1 MEDLTPMMKQYHE
14 VKQRFP
20 GKLVFFRLGDFYEMF
35 FEDAVLASRELE
47 ITLTSRN
54 KDKNGAPI
62 PMCGV
67 PHHSIEGYIARLMK
81 KGFKIAICEQVE
93 SAQAGKKL
101 VRREVTRVL
110 TPGTVLEEMLL
121 EPKDNNYLGCLYRTG
136 TGIGLAFMDLTTSDF
151 LATEFISDRAWEK
164 SLDELTRFTPKEI
177 VLPEGSREDI
187 QAKLSREWSDNWV
200 ASPLEDW
207 VFNQDYSQRV
217 LLDHFSL
224 PSLDG
229 LGASG
234 HSLSLCAAGALV
246 HYLKDTQL
254 KQLGKVATLR
264 FFEPSEFLKLD
275 ASTVTNL
282 ELIQALDGSRKGS
295 LFSILDRTQTGM
307 GARMLKSWLLRP
319 LLNVVELESRQDS
332 IAAFI
337 SDIQAL
343 DRFRKKLSEIHDLER
358 LVSRIMAEVSNPREM
373 LVLRDSLRVIPSI
386 RDLLHPYSV
395 RRLVEIRNRLDPLED
410 AVLLIEKSISESP
423 PASTSEPG
431 IIRSGYSRELDDLRD
446 IRHSGKA
453 YIASLEARE
462 REKTGIQSLKIKF
475 NNVFGYFIE
484 VTKSNLSHVP
494 GHYLRKQTLVNC
506 ERYVTEELQEYE
518 EKVLGA
524 EERIASLEKE
534 IFIQLR
540 KAVGLQG
547 DRIQKTA
554 RLLGELDVYASLSET
569 AMKNDYV
576 RPELTGEDEIYI
588 RQGRHPAVELQS
600 RPFIPNDLYM
610 NSATD
615 RLILLTGPNMGGK
628 STYLRQT
635 ALIVILAQMGS
646 FVPAKEARIGFVDR
660 IYTRVGA
667 SDNLARG
674 RSTFMVEMIETANI
688 LNTTT
693 NRSLILLDEV
703 GRGTATFDGLSLA
716 WAIAEHLVQNQNLKP
731 KTLFAT
737 HYHEL
742 TKMAAIH
749 PGVKNYC
756 MAIQEAGKEIVFL
769 RRVTPGV
776 ADKSYGIEVARLAG
790 MPREVLARAAEILE
804 RLERKDMDL
813 TGRPRKRSA
822 DEVLDEIQ
830 KPLFS

>member
-1 MEDLTPMMKQYHE
+1 MEDLTPMMRQYHE

-67 PHHSIEGYIARLMK
+67 PHHSVEGYIARLMK
-81 KGFKIAICEQVE
+81 KGHKVAICEQVE
-93 SAQAGKKL
+93 ASSKGKKL
-101 VRREVTRVL
+101 VHREVTRVL

-121 EPKDNNYLGCLYRTG
+121 EPKDNNYLACLYNTEKG
-136 TGIGLAFMDLTTSDF
+136 TGLSFMDLTTSDF
-151 LATEFISDRAWEK
+151 LATEFLDEHAWQK

-177 VLPEGSREDI
+177 ILAEGSQENTQER
-187 QAKLSREWSDNWV
+187 LFREWSDGWV

-207 VFNQDYSQRV
+207 VFNQDYAHRV
-217 LLDHFSL
+217 LLEHFNL

-246 HYLKDTQL
+246 HYLKETRLTQI
-254 KQLGKVATLR
+254 GKVANLR
-264 FFEPSEFLKLD
+264 FFEPSDFMKLD
-275 ASTVTNL
+275 GSTVTNL
-282 ELIQALDGSRKGS
+282 ELIQTLDGSRKGS
-295 LFSILDRTQTGM
+295 LFSLLDNTQTGM
-307 GARMLKSWLLRP
+307 GARLLKSWLLRP
-319 LLNVVELESRQDS
+319 LLDVNTLEHRQDS

-343 DRFRKKLSEIHDLER
+343 DKFSKKLSEIHDLER
-358 LVSRIMAEVSNPREM
+358 LVSRVLAEVSNPREM
-373 LVLRDSLRVIPSI
+373 LALRDSLRVIPAI
-386 RDLLHPYSV
+386 RDMLQSYSAG
-395 RRLVEIRNRLDPLED
+395 RLAEIRNNLDPLGD
-410 AVLLIEKSISESP
+410 VVQRIDQCISDNA
-423 PASTSEPG
+423 PASANEIG
-431 IIRSGYSRELDDLRD
+431 IVRSGYSGELDELRD
-446 IRHSGKA
+446 IRSSGKGF
-453 YIASLEARE
+453 IASLETRE

-484 VTKSNLSHVP
+484 VTKANLSLIP
-494 GHYLRKQTLVNC
+494 ENYIRKQTLVNC
-506 ERYVTEELQEYE
+506 ERFVTEELQEYE
-518 EKVLGA
+518 EKILGA

-534 IFIQLR
+534 IFIEFR
-540 KAVGLQG
+540 KSIGLQG

-554 RLLGELDVYASLSET
+554 RLIGELDVYAGLSET
-569 AMKNDYV
+569 ALRNNYV
-576 RPELTGEDEIYI
+576 RPALTEEDEIYI
-588 RQGRHPAVELQS
+588 RQGRHPVVETQS

-610 NSATD
+610 NSASD

-646 FVPAKEARIGFVDR
+646 FVPAREARIGCVDR

-667 SDNLARG
+667 SDNLAKG

-688 LNTTT
+688 LNTAT

-716 WAIAEHLVQNQNLKP
+716 WAIAEYLVANQSLRP

-742 TKMAAIH
+742 TKMASIH

-756 MAIQEAGKEIVFL
+756 MTIQEAGGEIIFL

-790 MPREVLARAAEILE
+790 MPQDVLSRAAEILE
-804 RLERKDMDL
+804 RLERKDIDL
-813 TGRPRKRSA
+813 AGRARKRST

-830 KPLFS
+830 KPLF